1 MGPTVTDQQAAVRRL
16 LITLRRQD
24 LRTPPA
30 RRQPTV
36 DIEVARQHIRRQALI
51 RDAVR
56 RLAQSVPLRRIHLRA
71 VPQTVRLH
79 TGSRRHLRQAVAVLS
94 AVLEAVRQV
103 GAEALSAVAAVVADD
118 NNV

>member
-56 RLAQSVPLRRIHLRA
+56 R
-71 VPQTVRLH
+71 
-79 TGSRRHLRQAVAVLS
+79 
-94 AVLEAVRQV
+94 
-103 GAEALSAVAAVVADD
+103 
-118 NNV
+118 